1 MATSQA
7 VQEELKVSRTIR
19 ASRQRVFR
27 AWTEPELMMRWF
39 VEADDEM
46 RICRIELR
54 KGGRYEF
61 EGISK
66 SKGRPWSVRGEYLE
80 VKPPERLVYTWTWNN
95 DPAHG
100 EPQGDTL
107 VTIDFIDRGKETDVV
122 LTHERFASAKAREEH
137 AKGWMGCLDRLS
149 KLAEGEEEFR

>member
-1 MATSQA
+1 MATPQA

-46 RICRIELR
+46 RVCRIDLR

-61 EGISK
+61 QGT
-66 SKGRPWSVRGEYLE
+66 SKGRPWTVRGEYLE
-80 VKPPERLVYTWTWNN
+80 VKPPERLVYTWTWNI
-95 DPAHG
+95 DPSK
-100 EPQGDTL
+100 GDATGDDTR
-107 VTIDFIDRGKETDVV
+107 VTIDFIERGKETDVV
-122 LTHERFASAKAREEH
+122 VKHERFATAQARDMH
-137 AKGWMGCLDRLS
+137 ANGWKGCLDRLS
-149 KLAEGEEEFR
+149 KLAEQAEESR